1 MISPCL
7 GLGTTGRNHEPTR
20 PLQECSR
27 ILDSN
32 HSCPGIGALP
42 TKTHNYHDYYGGR
55 APPLSD
61 KLSPPRTQTFYTKAK
76 YSGVSSLGREQTEA
90 YTTPLE
96 AIRQGGAYLKTLC
109 PYLTAAV
116 CGPMWTATPL
126 GEAWQP
132 SKGEQYQ
139 SRGSAP

>member
-7 GLGTTGRNHEPTR
+7 GLGTTGRNHEPTH
-20 PLQECSR
+20 PLQEGSR
-27 ILDSN
+27 IPDSN

-42 TKTHNYHDYYGGR
+42 PKTHNSRIPDSNH
-55 APPLSD
+55 LSD
-61 KLSPPRTQTFYTKAK
+61 KLSPPRTQTFYIKAK